1 MKTAAEYRA
10 MAEECFK
17 WAGETRTDAIRE
29 SYLQLAQ
36 IWLDT
41 ASKLDGLPP
50 TRASSAT
57 DKTTCVADPG
67 PTTPNNLTGS

>member
-17 WAGETRTDAIRE
+17 WALEARAKEVRV
-29 SYLQLAQ
+29 SLRQLAQ

-41 ASKLDGLPP
+41 ASKLDGPPATRLPSTP
-50 TRASSAT
+50 DDSP
-57 DKTTCVADPG
+57 KTAA
-67 PTTPNNLTGS
+67 

>member
-17 WAGETRTDAIRE
+17 WARETYDDNVRA

-36 IWLDT
+36 VWLD
-41 ASKLDGLPP
+41 AAYKFDGLPA
-50 TRASSAT
+50 TRTAPAP
-57 DKTTCVADPG
+57 DQRKRAG
-67 PTTPNNLTGS
+67 

>member
-10 MAEECFK
+10 LADECFK
-17 WAGETRTDAIRE
+17 WAREARTEEVRA

-36 IWLDT
+36 VWLDA

-50 TRASSAT
+50 TRTGLAPDKPTDALSPKAS
-57 DKTTCVADPG
+57 
-67 PTTPNNLTGS
+67 